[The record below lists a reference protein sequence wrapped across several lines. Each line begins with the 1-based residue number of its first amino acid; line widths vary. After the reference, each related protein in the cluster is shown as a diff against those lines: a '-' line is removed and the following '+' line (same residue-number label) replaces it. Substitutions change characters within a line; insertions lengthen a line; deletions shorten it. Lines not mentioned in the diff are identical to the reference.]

1 MAPPCLRMFEMRSAL
16 LWRKLASS
24 SSRRTAEASTVLE
37 GKAGRE
43 QAFAMITGARTREA
57 RLLLGLEA
65 SALAKRPKLPSSV
78 ISRAESIDGE
88 PTITIAQA
96 RAIQHALEKA
106 GVEFTNGS
114 QPGVS
119 LKAHQGGRT

>member
-1 MAPPCLRMFEMRSAL
+1 
-16 LWRKLASS
+16 
-24 SSRRTAEASTVLE
+24 
-37 GKAGRE
+37 
-43 QAFAMITGARTREA
+43 MITGARIREA

-65 SALAKRPKLPSSV
+65 SALAKRAKLPSSV